1 MYNKKKK
8 ALECFSTFVE
18 LDHVFWW
25 AAGMWL
31 SPYLI
36 SGPMTECL
44 RSMALALA
52 LVRLEVDSP
61 LMAKMASPTPSL
73 PSWLT
78 APPWTTL
85 RTSMPEPSLIAL
97 TVIPANTHINTHKHK
112 HTKAQVNGGL
122 AKAALNACQT
132 ERQSPK
138 QTPDSGII
146 SIIKTDTRQ
155 ISTQTWLQMLDIYT
169 ASSLTV
175 TPTKGAQR
183 PSCAL
188 TSTEGRGHRWLT
200 SNTCLS
206 HKHLTLALSVWTL
219 GGLHKHFINANRQ
232 KQVNQASTRTHARP
246 CTYIHKPQKGKPASL
261 QRIRQSGL

>member
-1 MYNKKKK
+1 MYSKKKK

-97 TVIPANTHINTHKHK
+97 TVIPANTHINTHT
-112 HTKAQVNGGL
+112 HT
-122 AKAALNACQT
+122 
-132 ERQSPK
+132 
-138 QTPDSGII
+138 
-146 SIIKTDTRQ
+146 
-155 ISTQTWLQMLDIYT
+155 STQKHRW
-169 ASSLTV
+169 
-175 TPTKGAQR
+175 
-183 PSCAL
+183 
-188 TSTEGRGHRWLT
+188 TEGWLRLLWMHAKQRD
-200 SNTCLS
+200 SRPN
-206 HKHLTLALSVWTL
+206 KHLTV
-219 GGLHKHFINANRQ
+219 
-232 KQVNQASTRTHARP
+232 V
-246 CTYIHKPQKGKPASL
+246 
-261 QRIRQSGL
+261 